1 MRMNEYTQR
10 GYISREDYLNSLSLD
25 YNIDKKVLY
34 VLARVFGEEEDFN
47 ELVTAIKTVSIYYLE
62 GEF

>member
-1 MRMNEYTQR
+1 MNEYTQR